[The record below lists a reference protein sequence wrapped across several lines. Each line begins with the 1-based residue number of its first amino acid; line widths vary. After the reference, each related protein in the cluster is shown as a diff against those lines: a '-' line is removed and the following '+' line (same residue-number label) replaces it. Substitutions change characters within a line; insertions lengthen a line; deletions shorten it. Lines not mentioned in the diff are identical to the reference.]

1 MQLTDDDQTE
11 IEAEGDSHWEPDERA
26 VSDPDYRLN
35 TWEHTCLGEDSCHF
49 ENHNSH
55 QIASFLC
62 NADPRNDLRH
72 SYYKIIHIIRHLP
85 FFYEIYFYVNG
96 VKIVSVQDF

>member
-1 MQLTDDDQTE
+1 MQLTDDDQAE

-49 ENHNSH
+49 ENHKTLTKLQVFCAMQSPEMTF
-55 QIASFLC
+55 ATV
-62 NADPRNDLRH
+62 
-72 SYYKIIHIIRHLP
+72 II
-85 FFYEIYFYVNG
+85 
-96 VKIVSVQDF
+96 K